1 MAQSDEAL
9 KEQLR
14 AEGWKFSSDA
24 APAAPV
30 VLASAEEVGE
40 QLVGK
45 VCLNGRQAIDEIL
58 KTMGSDARPAVQA
71 SGCEAISM
79 LADNDAGRLYVIP
92 KGAVTAVVSA
102 MHGGTAEPAV
112 QAKGCSAL
120 ANLTI
125 GDGEAAVLQAFGLE
139 AVMAAMSAHP
149 ADYSVQLKGCA
160 ALGNIGFGEAGEAA
174 VVRQGGVDA
183 IVRALLAHGADVKL
197 VEEACDALANLVANE
212 QGKQSLL
219 ALGGVAMLEAARGA
233 FPGCASVGE
242 LLQSLQG

>member
-1 MAQSDEAL
+1 
-9 KEQLR
+9 
-14 AEGWKFSSDA
+14 
-24 APAAPV
+24 
-30 VLASAEEVGE
+30 
-40 QLVGK
+40 
-45 VCLNGRQAIDEIL
+45 
-58 KTMGSDARPAVQA
+58 
-71 SGCEAISM
+71 
-79 LADNDAGRLYVIP
+79 
-92 KGAVTAVVSA
+92 
-102 MHGGTAEPAV
+102 
-112 QAKGCSAL
+112 
-120 ANLTI
+120 
-125 GDGEAAVLQAFGLE
+125 
-139 AVMAAMSAHP
+139 MAAMSAHP

-219 ALGGVAMLEAARGA
+219 ALGGVAMLEAARSA